1 MESAGDFPLRILRD
15 YIYLTLDV
23 MMYVEHENAYEFM
36 FKINKEGR
44 KFIINNFI
52 TMKNEFINEGLIDL
66 VFDNDPSTQF

>member
-1 MESAGDFPLRILRD
+1 MEYAGDFPLRILRD

-66 VFDNDPSTQF
+66 VFDNDPSSQF